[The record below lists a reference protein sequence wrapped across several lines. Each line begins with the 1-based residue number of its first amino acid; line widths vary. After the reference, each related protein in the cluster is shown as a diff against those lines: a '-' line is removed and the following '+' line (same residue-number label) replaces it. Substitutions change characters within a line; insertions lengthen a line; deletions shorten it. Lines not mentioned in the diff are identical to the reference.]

1 MSTNLSI
8 SLVGA
13 LLMAAPLA
21 CSHET
26 KAEATAEP
34 GSARA
39 EAKSDGR
46 SVSPEDAYDS
56 GKVSRTGI
64 VVDRELAKSCDL
76 QDAETFFAYDS
87 AAISPRTDGLLTRL
101 SECVSKG
108 KLAGKELQ
116 LVGHTDPSG
125 SDAYNEQLGMSRAES
140 VAAYLRDHGVD
151 ASKIEIES
159 VGERGA
165 SEDVADWPEDRRVD
179 IRTKPATT
187 ASR

>member
-1 MSTNLSI
+1 MRTNLPL
-8 SLVGA
+8 SLAGA

-21 CSHET
+21 CSHEP

-34 GSARA
+34 GAAHA
-39 EAKSDGR
+39 EVKRDTR
-46 SVSPEDAYDS
+46 SVSAEDSYDA
-56 GKVSRTGI
+56 GKVSRTG
-64 VVDRELAKSCDL
+64 VAVDRELAKACDL

-87 AAISPRTDGLLTRL
+87 SAISPRTDGLLSRL
-101 SECVSKG
+101 AECVSKG

-140 VAAYLRDHGVD
+140 VAAYLRDHGVE
-151 ASKIEIES
+151 ASKIEVES

-165 SEDVADWPEDRRVD
+165 SDEVADWPADRRVD
-179 IRTKPATT
+179 IRAKPGTT